1 MKDRA
6 EDWDKQQMKRAQGVH
21 FYQRNLL
28 DYLLSVDLL
37 TIHLPECIR
46 KHVPDPMYVAVEFHL
61 PSHHLLFSSPECPNV
76 INQTICK

>member
-1 MKDRA
+1 M
-6 EDWDKQQMKRAQGVH
+6 EHAQGVH
-21 FYQRNLL
+21 LHLRNLL

-46 KHVPDPMYVAVEFHL
+46 KHVPDPVYVAVEFHH
-61 PSHHLLFSSPECPNV
+61 PSHHLLFSRPEGPNA